1 MKEVTEIYT
10 VQVTMIGECEERD
23 ADRIVEHKERAEKEV
38 AEWVKKRWGADDATV
53 VKQVFIRDL
62 EGTEE

>member
-23 ADRIVEHKERAEKEV
+23 ADRLIEYKERTEKEV
-38 AEWVKKRWGADDATV
+38 AEWVKKRWGADDAIAT
-53 VKQVFIRDL
+53 KQLFIRDL
-62 EGTEE
+62 EASDE